1 MRNKLIVA
9 LIIAA
14 MFLGGVLWFFCD
26 RMFPARLLFWLP
38 RSSQSVSPGIARFLQ
53 EETESYEVSSEEIE
67 DDLSI
72 LFAGDISF
80 GENYQKKSLF
90 ESRGYDYFLKELSP
104 LLNRSDMVIANLET
118 PLTDL
123 TRSPFSGWKKYI
135 HWGDVHKVPEVLK
148 GHNIRFVSLANNHS
162 MDYGMEGLQQTLVA
176 LKKEGIAWFGAGMS
190 ASKAAKPLRFH
201 SVVNG
206 RPFHLIVVS
215 GFEYRRWYD
224 LLYRFYAR
232 GKSGGVNRWTRKD
245 AAKQIR
251 EIRKSDDQAFIVA
264 FPHWG
269 DNYSFK
275 NKDQT
280 KLAHALIEAG
290 CDLAI
295 GHGAHILQE
304 IEQYKG
310 KWILYSLGNFV
321 FNSPGRYQKKQVDPF
336 SLAVS
341 LNVTDESGSLALILR
356 LYPIFSDNRISNYQP
371 RFVTDGELGRVRDI
385 ILQHSPDS
393 ENLGKELGIG
403 KDEIGPFLTLAI
415 EGGSARSD
423 SNMSGSGGEY
433 DKQF

>member
-1 MRNKLIVA
+1 MRNKLIVV

-38 RSSQSVSPGIARFLQ
+38 RQSQSVSPDIARFLQ
-53 EETESYEVSSEEIE
+53 EETENYEMSWEEIGS
-67 DDLSI
+67 DLNI
-72 LFAGDISF
+72 LFAGDTSF
-80 GENYQKKSLF
+80 GENYKKKNFF

-104 LLNRSDMVIANLET
+104 LLNQSDVVIANLET

-148 GHNIRFVSLANNHS
+148 DHNIRFVSLANNHS
-162 MDYGMEGLQQTLVA
+162 MDYGVEGLQQTLVA
-176 LKKEGIAWFGAGMS
+176 LKKEGIAWFGAGMN
-190 ASKAAKPLRFH
+190 ASEAAKPLRLH
-201 SVVNG
+201 SVINEH
-206 RPFHLIVVS
+206 PFHLTVVS
-215 GFEYRRWYD
+215 GFDYERWYD

-232 GKSGGVNRWTRKD
+232 GKRGGVNRWTRKD

-251 EIRKSDDQAFIVA
+251 EIRKTDAHAFIVA
-264 FPHWG
+264 FPHWE
-269 DNYSFK
+269 DNYSFR
-275 NKDQT
+275 NKAQT
-280 KLAHALIEAG
+280 KLAHTLIEAG
-290 CDLAI
+290 CDLVI

-321 FNSPGRYQKKQVDPF
+321 FNSPGRYQKEHVDPF
-336 SLAVS
+336 SLVAS
-341 LNVTDESGSLALILR
+341 LDVTDKSGSLALMLR

-371 RFVTDGELGRVRDI
+371 HFVTDGELDRVRDI
-385 ILQHSPDS
+385 ILQHSPDP
-393 ENLGKELGIG
+393 ERLGKELGME

-415 EGGSARSD
+415 GGVSVRSD
-423 SNMSGSGGEY
+423 SNMNGE
-433 DKQF
+433 